1 MITRTIATMR
11 TVKHHLTNWLDAA
24 PQSAALI
31 NNEQSLESDRR
42 QIRRIQRA
50 IRKLHVVGPDKQVAL
65 QEVERLRRK
74 QEHRYNV
81 ILTKIQQHLE
91 FLCERYAVF
100 YEAWT
105 GQPLLPGRQP
115 VTLDDAIALGRK
127 CRLAAI
133 VAVGL
138 DVLIVTSLMQQHYG
152 WFWAFFGALVPM
164 ALAAA
169 LIDRVITATTTMICR
184 EALHRRLHL
193 IGYLFWPTLLSSLV
207 SLLVLL
213 AERYM
218 SGLSPVLTMLFD
230 GGATLAFFVITPSLM
245 FLSASL
251 LAMGEIYSWSLP
263 LSRNFDQFLQQYADV
278 VHEQREFLTDARSLT
293 DKDDKSKPPSQR
305 FFPPS
310 FMLALVLAGSGFLAG
325 CGARQSQDIAAPQAS
340 MTVAATQPS
349 NAILNIEID
358 QSGSVEAEAGHAAAQ
373 TLYQQLEAI
382 IAALRA
388 VELRLRSFTTNGWSA
403 PVTQTVVLPLY
414 QEPVIPS
421 TEFSHLPH
429 READWK
435 NLKAE
440 REKQADQQYQ
450 ADLKAALAQ
459 AKVTAALLDPA
470 TAKSAPGTDVYGVLS
485 RISKGQHGAREEV
498 YIVITDGYDT
508 GSKGATPALKPPQG
522 KVQVVVFVTAALA
535 KESRGRS
542 PQQQFESREEWLK
555 KVAPWAK
562 AVAAYET
569 NLAEML
575 RPAKDAQLAAN
586 ATKEARR

>member
-1 MITRTIATMR
+1 MIMRTIATMR

-24 PQSAALI
+24 PQSAGLI

-91 FLCERYAVF
+91 FLCERYAVL

-138 DVLIVTSLMQQHYG
+138 DALIVTSLMQQHYG
-152 WFWAFFGALVPM
+152 LFWAFFGALVPM
-164 ALAAA
+164 ALAAV
-169 LIDRVITATTTMICR
+169 LIDRLITATTIMICR

-193 IGYLFWPTLLSSLV
+193 IGYLFWPTLLFSLV

-230 GGATLAFFVITPSLM
+230 GVATLAFFALTPSLM

-251 LAMGEIYSWSLP
+251 LAMGEVYSWSLP

-278 VHEQREFLTDARSLT
+278 VHEQREFLDDRRSPT
-293 DKDDKSKPPSQR
+293 DKDNKSKPPAQR

-325 CGARQSQDIAAPQAS
+325 CGERQSQANEAPHAS
-340 MTVAATQPS
+340 VTVATTQPS
-349 NAILNIEID
+349 NAIVNIEID
-358 QSGSVEAEAGHAAAQ
+358 DSGSVEAEAGQTAAQ
-373 TLYQQLEAI
+373 TLHQQLTAI
-382 IAALRA
+382 IAKIRA
-388 VELRLRSFTTNGWSA
+388 REFRLRRFTTNGWAA
-403 PVTQTVVLPLY
+403 PVTQTVELPLY
-414 QEPVIPS
+414 VEPFIPN
-421 TEFSHLPH
+421 SHFKDLPN
-429 READWK
+429 RRADWLR
-435 NLKAE
+435 LKAE
-440 REKQADQQYQ
+440 LEKQAEQKYW
-450 ADLKAALAQ
+450 ADLIEKLAQ
-459 AKVTAALLDPA
+459 AKVSAATLTPA
-470 TAKSAPGTDVYGVLS
+470 TGTPARCTDVYGVLS
-485 RISKGQHGAREEV
+485 RISKGQHGTREEV
-498 YIVITDGYDT
+498 YIIATDGYDT
-508 GSKGATPALKPPQG
+508 CSKGVTPALKPPQG
-522 KVQVVVFVTAALA
+522 NVQVLVFVTAALSP
-535 KESRGRS
+535 ESRGKR
-542 PQQQFESREEWLK
+542 PQQQFENREAWLM

-562 AVAAYET
+562 VVAAYET
-569 NLAEML
+569 DLAGML
-575 RPAKDAQLAAN
+575 RPAKDAQLAQQ
-586 ATKEARR
+586 